1 MSEYSIEQIGI
12 DEYHKCNNIWDMKK
26 CPFTEQFKEQI
37 IKGNRWVFIY
47 KIGDEFIGEG
57 NLVINVDDSD
67 YFIPNQRIYVSRMI
81 VKKEYRNQGIGKIIL
96 EYLTEQAKK
105 MGYKEMALGVD
116 IDNHNALQLYRK
128 NGFDTLIA
136 ECEDEYGKFYKLL
149 KTL

>member
-1 MSEYSIEQIGI
+1 MQEYTIEQIGI
-12 DEYHKCNNIWDMKK
+12 DEYHKCNAIWDMKK

-37 IKGNRWVFIY
+37 IKGDRLVYIY
-47 KIGDEFIGEG
+47 KIGDKFIGEG
-57 NLVINVDDSD
+57 NLVINLDDSD
-67 YFIPNQRIYVSRMI
+67 YFIPKKRIYVSRMI
-81 VKKEYRNQGIGKIIL
+81 VKKEYCNQGIGKIIL
-96 EYLTEQAKK
+96 DYLTAQAKK

-149 KTL
+149 KTI